1 MSLQAPT
8 ATAKYKLYISV
19 ENTELREK
27 YQTLISQ
34 RIANNS
40 TDSGFDLFIPE
51 ETDYKP
57 GQYVM
62 IDHKIKCKMVI
73 ISPLSGI
80 EIPTGYLLH
89 PRSSTAKK
97 YNLMMANN
105 TGVIDQD
112 YRGNI
117 KACMFSNWTEQD
129 LKTMFIGSGYTNVS
143 IENKLMS
150 DTRIVQI
157 CSPNYRPF
165 KTVIVDELDDT
176 SRGEGGFGSTGN

>member
-1 MSLQAPT
+1 MSQFLAPS
-8 ATAKYKLYISV
+8 ATSKYKLYISV

-27 YQTLISQ
+27 YQRLISE

-51 ETDYKP
+51 ETCYKP

-73 ISPLSGI
+73 IEWGGN

>member
-1 MSLQAPT
+1 MSQFASYTTP
-8 ATAKYKLYISV
+8 KYKLYICV

-27 YQTLISQ
+27 YQTSISE
-34 RIANNS
+34 RITNNS
-40 TDSGFDLFIPE
+40 TDSGFDLFLPE
-51 ETDYKP
+51 EIYYKP

-62 IDHKIKCKMVI
+62 IDHRIKCKMVI
-73 ISPLSGI
+73 MGSDGD

-89 PRSSTAKK
+89 PRSSTATK

-129 LKTMFIGSGYTNVS
+129 LKSHFQNNSNIQVS
-143 IENKLMS
+143 TESKLMK

-157 CSPNYRPF
+157 CSPSYRPF
-165 KTVIVDELDDT
+165 KIVIVSDLDDT
-176 SRGEGGFGSTGN
+176 SRGGGGFGSTGN